1 MDQLRRDLGYAIR
14 MLFRRPGLS
23 LIIVV
28 TFALGIGLTFAVFSI
43 VNGALYKG
51 LPFEDADRLM
61 ALGRTDASRN
71 IQFMNV
77 SVHDFVDW
85 SEQQTT
91 FEGLT
96 AISIQTVNLAGNERR
111 PVRYTGAFV
120 GANLFDVLR
129 VRPALGRGF
138 RPGED
143 RPGAD
148 PVIIIGYD
156 VWQQRFDGAPDVI
169 GRTIRANG

>member
-1 MDQLRRDLGYAIR
+1 MDQLRRDLSYAVR

-51 LPFEDADRLM
+51 LPFEDADRLL

-91 FEGLT
+91 FEGLS
-96 AISIQTVNLAGNERR
+96 AVSIQTVNLALVRCPAGTASVGTWVPARRGPTGRR
-111 PVRYTGAFV
+111 PGHHH
-120 GANLFDVLR
+120 R
-129 VRPALGRGF
+129 V
-138 RPGED
+138 
-143 RPGAD
+143 
-148 PVIIIGYD
+148 
-156 VWQQRFDGAPDVI
+156 
-169 GRTIRANG
+169 